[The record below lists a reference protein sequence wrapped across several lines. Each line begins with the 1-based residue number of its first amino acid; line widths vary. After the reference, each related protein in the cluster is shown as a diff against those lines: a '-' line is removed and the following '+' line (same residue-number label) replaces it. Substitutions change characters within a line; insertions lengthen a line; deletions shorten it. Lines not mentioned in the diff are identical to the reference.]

1 MTRFRICLRA
11 FLIAIAVGLFAVTV
25 SNRFIDY
32 LNQIPVDIPQVES
45 ETPFY
50 VFSYT
55 CAGVCWGDDGGTFE
69 RVPDEQNPRIVQD
82 RDMTQYDL
90 GGYADS
96 CGYAEEKMERP
107 CQLKRDRARQFIVDH
122 LNKKRRGF
130 VSVGYPCAD
139 CGPTDHFFIEPDEKD
154 QWRITIRFEEA
165 RYGIKQL
172 PSAFEL
178 KLRRATKEEFRREG
192 SSQVLSLLNKN
203 GKEIRSF

>member
-139 CGPTDHFFIEPDEKD
+139 CGPTDHFFIEPDQHGK
-154 QWRITIRFEEA
+154 WRITITFVTSD
-165 RYGIKQL
+165 GVHHL
-172 PSAFEL
+172 PTAFEL
-178 KLRRATKEEFRREG
+178 KFRQATKEEFRREG